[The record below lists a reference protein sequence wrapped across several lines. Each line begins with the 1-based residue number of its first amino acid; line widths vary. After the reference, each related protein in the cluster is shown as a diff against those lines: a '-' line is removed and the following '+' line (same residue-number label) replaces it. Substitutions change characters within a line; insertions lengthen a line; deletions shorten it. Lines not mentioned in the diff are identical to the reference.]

1 MADDVTLGTRI
12 RQLRKANGW
21 TLADVAAR
29 TGLSVSF
36 LSDIERGR
44 TDPSLNTLDKIAAAH
59 GLRVAITITKDGDT
73 PMADD
78 VTLLPCPFCG
88 SDDVRA
94 KREAVKGTDDLV
106 LSVSCRKCHA
116 LVQEWGDKAIALWNT
131 RVSDPRIAA
140 LEAQLA
146 DARDCIDLFNR
157 MIVRAE
163 CTWKAAHPDSA
174 FYPDG
179 ADLIVWLKEQVDT
192 LAGRRC
198 ETCAHYDGAEHTSI
212 CWTHDSHMPPDGF
225 CSYYEPKEAADG
237 NV

>member
-78 VTLLPCPFCG
+78 VTLLPCPCCG
-88 SDDVRA
+88 GKAVRVA
-94 KREAVKGTDDLV
+94 APKPNDPRGWVY
-106 LSVSCRKCHA
+106 HA
-116 LVQEWGDKAIALWNT
+116 LRCENYCIVTTWQCTPEKAAEIWNT
-131 RVSDPRIAA
+131 RVSDPRVAA

-163 CTWKAAHPDSA
+163 CAWKEQHPDSE
-174 FYPDG
+174 FYPDVP
-179 ADLIVWLKEQVDT
+179 DLIVWLKEQVDT
-192 LAGRRC
+192 LAERRC
-198 ETCAHYDGAEHTSI
+198 ETCRFRDERGWCEVNARSTPSN
-212 CWTHDSHMPPDGF
+212 GF
-225 CSYYEPKEAADG
+225 CSEWEAANADS
-237 NV
+237 